1 MQFEPT
7 LSQIEKKL
15 SLAANIRRM
24 EINSEEKKG
33 WGMGNGQEVKVS

>member
-15 SLAANIRRM
+15 SLAAKIRRM
-24 EINSEEKKG
+24 EINYEEKKAG
-33 WGMGNGQEVKVS
+33 RTGSRNVGL